1 MKYYNKLIF
10 EISEKNRIGYSLE
23 KKNLPEVKLPNNIKR
38 VNQAELPEVSEFDV
52 VRHYTNVSQKN
63 FGVETGFYP
72 LGSCTMKY
80 NPKIND
86 ELATLSGFANIHPL
100 QPAKTVQ
107 GLLKIYYETQRMLS
121 EISGLAAYSLNPFA
135 GAHGELAGLM
145 IIKAYHE
152 KRKDYQRKLIIVPDS
167 AHGTN
172 PASATVC
179 GFDTVEIKS
188 NPDGT
193 VNLEALKAVLSNE
206 IAGLMLTNPNTAGVF
221 EKDIH
226 EVSRLVH
233 EAGGLLYYDGANL
246 NAVLGKAKP
255 GDMGFDITHINLHK
269 SFSTP
274 HGGGGPGSGPVGVC
288 EKLVEF
294 LPNPIIDKKGERY
307 FFRNSKDSIGALGQF
322 YGNASVYLRAYVYMM
337 TLGKESMSDV
347 GPLAV
352 LNANYIKDSLSDLFE
367 LPIGGHCMHE
377 FVFDGLKDQ
386 STGVKTLDIAKRL
399 LDYGYHAPTIYFP
412 LIFSQSMMIEPTE
425 DESKETLDEF
435 INIMRVVAKEAIDT
449 PELVK
454 TAPHNTIVRRLDEVK
469 AVKNPILK
477 FRDIR

>member
-1 MKYYNKLIF
+1 MKYYDQLIF
-10 EISEKNRIGYSLE
+10 EISEENRIGYHLE
-23 KKNLPEVKLPNNIKR
+23 KKNLPKVHLPKEITRDQK
-38 VNQAELPEVSEFDV
+38 AELPEVSEFDV

-100 QPAKTVQ
+100 QPVETVQ
-107 GLLKIYYETQRMLS
+107 GLLNIYHDTQKMLS

-145 IIKAYHE
+145 IIKAYHQKNNDH
-152 KRKDYQRKLIIVPDS
+152 KRNKIIVPDS

-193 VNLEALKAVLSNE
+193 VNLEALKAVLNDE

-221 EKDIH
+221 EKDIL

-246 NAVLGKAKP
+246 NALLGKAKP

-269 SFSTP
+269 TFSTP

-288 EKLVEF
+288 EKLINF
-294 LPNPIIDKKGERY
+294 LPNPIVKEKDGFY
-307 FFRNSKDSIGALGQF
+307 FFENSNDSIGALGQF
-322 YGNASVYLRAYVYMM
+322 YGNASVYIRAYVYMM
-337 TLGKESMSDV
+337 TLGKENMSDI

-352 LNANYIKDSLSDLFE
+352 LNANYIKDSLKDLFV
-367 LPIGGHCMHE
+367 LPIDRPCMHE
-377 FVFDGLKDQ
+377 FVFDGLKDN
-386 STGVKTLDIAKRL
+386 STGVRTLDLAKRL
-399 LDYGYHAPTIYFP
+399 LDYGFHAPTIYFP

-425 DESKETLDEF
+425 VESKQTLDEF
-435 INIMRVVAKEAIDT
+435 IHVMRIVAKEAIED
-449 PELVK
+449 PEMLK

-469 AVKNPILK
+469 AARNPIVK
-477 FRDIR
+477 FKDIK